1 MKKIHKLD
9 ENNCEKLSGPDAR
22 CGRCEFCLT
31 KSRLFKGCELCERTR
46 IYDKRAYHPWGIVGG
61 DGEVEQEFT
70 DEDVKEDPLKFLKL
84 TSVRLYVEQEVPRL
98 VITPPASYDPA
109 TCVTSAEKDK
119 GKRKAKPAKLKTEQ
133 AERDAQRLG
142 FHKQHGDC
150 RCFDEDCRGY
160 RSEPTQITPAL
171 RSVLF
176 PSPSAAVQSCA
187 AEAGRGKVVAGDAK
201 VPVLRLAQ
209 KVDRL
214 MYRKGR
220 DSRQWTP
227 RVKSHAQ
234 YLSPTIS
241 PTRYILMATVA
252 LVGRVIKTKYERGG
266 IAACDLFDSA
276 ITETLA
282 ITKEVARAYREG
294 RTGQK
299 AEELWRM
306 YYSFDD
312 KDHPCYKAL
321 VEEAVR
327 EMADVVRAS

>member
-150 RCFDEDCRGY
+150 VQPSSPRWGAARDAVHLMAKAAPVTNVFVSGSMYSAWTKY
-160 RSEPTQITPAL
+160 RT
-171 RSVLF
+171 
-176 PSPSAAVQSCA
+176 C
-187 AEAGRGKVVAGDAK
+187 GN
-201 VPVLRLAQ
+201 
-209 KVDRL
+209 
-214 MYRKGR
+214 KGG
-220 DSRQWTP
+220 ST
-227 RVKSHAQ
+227 
-234 YLSPTIS
+234 PTITCGS
-241 PTRYILMATVA
+241 RYP
-252 LVGRVIKTKYERGG
+252 
-266 IAACDLFDSA
+266 
-276 ITETLA
+276 
-282 ITKEVARAYREG
+282 
-294 RTGQK
+294 RT
-299 AEELWRM
+299 A
-306 YYSFDD
+306 
-312 KDHPCYKAL
+312 
-321 VEEAVR
+321 
-327 EMADVVRAS
+327 

>member
-1 MKKIHKLD
+1 MDPSLVLSLTVFVSFWSLVTCLFPFRQAYV
-9 ENNCEKLSGPDAR
+9 ELSGPDAR

-150 RCFDEDCRGY
+150 V
-160 RSEPTQITPAL
+160 Q
-171 RSVLF
+171 
-176 PSPSAAVQSCA
+176 PSSPRW
-187 AEAGRGKVVAGDAK
+187 G
-201 VPVLRLAQ
+201 
-209 KVDRL
+209 
-214 MYRKGR
+214 
-220 DSRQWTP
+220 P
-227 RVKSHAQ
+227 RV
-234 YLSPTIS
+234 
-241 PTRYILMATVA
+241 TRCT
-252 LVGRVIKTKYERGG
+252 
-266 IAACDLFDSA
+266 
-276 ITETLA
+276 
-282 ITKEVARAYREG
+282 
-294 RTGQK
+294 
-299 AEELWRM
+299 
-306 YYSFDD
+306 
-312 KDHPCYKAL
+312 
-321 VEEAVR
+321 
-327 EMADVVRAS
+327 